1 MELLVHFVYSQIM
14 YLNDLNRDAKFYLHS
29 FNSFKMMVQ
38 NRVKFVPRVSRKKCD
53 IFTKTPYLLFSVI
66 KRTVF
71 IYMVIIS
78 FKVILLG
85 L

>member
-1 MELLVHFVYSQIM
+1 MELVVHFVYRQNV

-38 NRVKFVPRVSRKKCD
+38 NMVKFVPSVRKKCD
-53 IFTKTPYLLFSVI
+53 ILLKPYIYFSVWLKGLFSY
-66 KRTVF
+66 TWF
-71 IYMVIIS
+71 IIS
-78 FKVILLG
+78 FKVTLLG